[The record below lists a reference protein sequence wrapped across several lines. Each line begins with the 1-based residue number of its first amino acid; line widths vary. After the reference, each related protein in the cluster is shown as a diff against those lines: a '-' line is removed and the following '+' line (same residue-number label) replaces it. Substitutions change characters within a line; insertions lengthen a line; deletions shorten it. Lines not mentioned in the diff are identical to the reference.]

1 MGVNPWQ
8 MEQDVL
14 EPRSGFNFKRRV
26 HKLKIMAK
34 GNLLIVD
41 DNKSI
46 LSALEILLSP
56 EFQTVT
62 TLSDPNQIPSE
73 VRKRDYNL
81 VVLDMNFN
89 AGINTGNEGIY
100 WLGRIKE
107 TNPETSVVMIT
118 AYGDVELTVKAL
130 KAGATDFVLKPWDNA
145 KLMATLKSALQL
157 NLSKMEVSQL
167 KEKEKGLKNEINREQ
182 KFIVG
187 SSPQLMHVLNL
198 VRKVAKTDANVLI
211 TGENG
216 TGKEL
221 IAQEIHR
228 LSNRS
233 NEILV
238 SVDMGA
244 VTETLF
250 ESELFG
256 HVKGAFTDARESR
269 PGKFEVADKGSL
281 FLDEIGN
288 LSFHL
293 QAKLLAAIQNRQ
305 ISRIGSNQTVP
316 VDIRLICATN
326 KNLES
331 MVRDG
336 LFREDLLYRIN
347 TIQIEVPPLRER
359 GKDVLVLADFFLQ
372 KYASK
377 YNKPGLKINQQAQ
390 EKLLKY
396 SWPGNIRE
404 LQHTVEKAVIL
415 SENNILKPE
424 DFFMRPVSSVQN
436 HATETTLEEME
447 KRMINRAIEK
457 NNGNLSAAAEQLG
470 ITRQT
475 LYNKMKRFGQ

>member
-1 MGVNPWQ
+1 
-8 MEQDVL
+8 
-14 EPRSGFNFKRRV
+14 
-26 HKLKIMAK
+26 MAK
-34 GNLLIVD
+34 GNVLIVD

-56 EFQTVT
+56 EFQSIT

-73 VRKRDYNL
+73 LRRNEYNL
-81 VVLDMNFN
+81 AILDMNFK

-100 WLGRIKE
+100 WLTRIKE
-107 TNPETSVVMIT
+107 TNPEISVVMIT

-145 KLMATLKSALQL
+145 KLLATLKSALQL
-157 NLSKMEVSQL
+157 NLSKKEVSQL
-167 KEKEKGLKNEINREQ
+167 KEKEKGLKSEINREQ

-187 SSPQLMHVLNL
+187 SSPQLMNVLSL
-198 VRKVAKTDANVLI
+198 VRKVAKTEANVLI

-216 TGKEL
+216 SGKEL

-228 LSNRS
+228 LSGRS
-233 NEILV
+233 GEILV

-244 VTETLF
+244 ITETLF

-269 PGKFEVADKGSL
+269 HGKFEVADKGSL

-331 MVRDG
+331 MVREG

-359 GKDVLVLADFFLQ
+359 GTDILVLADFFLK
-372 KYASK
+372 KYSSK
-377 YNKPGLKINQQAQ
+377 YNKPNLKINQQAQ
-390 EKLLKY
+390 DKLLGY
-396 SWPGNIRE
+396 LWPGNIRE
-404 LQHTVEKAVIL
+404 LQHTIEKAVIL
-415 SENNILKPE
+415 SDNHVLKPE
-424 DFFMRPVSSVQN
+424 DFFMRPVASGKN
-436 HATETTLEEME
+436 ITPEITLEEME
-447 KRMINRAIEK
+447 RRMINLAIEK

-475 LYNKMKRFGQ
+475 LYNKIKKSGQ

>member
-1 MGVNPWQ
+1 

-56 EFQTVT
+56 EFQTLT
-62 TLSDPNQIPSE
+62 TLSDPNQIPTE
-73 VRKRDYNL
+73 LRKRDYNL

-107 TNPETSVVMIT
+107 TNPEISVVMIT

-347 TIQIEVPPLRER
+347 TIQIEVPPLRDR
-359 GKDVLVLADFFLQ
+359 GNDVLVLADFFLQ

-377 YNKPGLKINQQAQ
+377 YNKPGLKINQLAQ

>member
-1 MGVNPWQ
+1 MIVA
-8 MEQDVL
+8 
-14 EPRSGFNFKRRV
+14 SFNFKR
-26 HKLKIMAK
+26 KMAK
-34 GNLLIVD
+34 GNILIVD

-46 LSALEILLSP
+46 LSALEILLIP

-62 TLSDPNQIPSE
+62 TLSDPNQIPTE
-73 VRKRDYNL
+73 LRKKDYNL
-81 VVLDMNFN
+81 VILDMNFN

-107 TNPETSVVMIT
+107 THPEISVVMIT
-118 AYGDVELTVKAL
+118 AYGDIELTVKAL
-130 KAGATDFVLKPWDNA
+130 KMGATDFFLKPWDNN
-145 KLMATLKSALQL
+145 KLLATLKSALQL
-157 NLSKMEVSQL
+157 NWSKKEVSQL
-167 KEKEKGLKNEINREQ
+167 KEKEKGLKTEINRDQ
-182 KFIVG
+182 KFIIG
-187 SSPQLMHVLNL
+187 SSPQLMQVLNM

-221 IAQEIHR
+221 IAHEIHR
-228 LSNRS
+228 LSERA
-233 NEILV
+233 NEVLI

-244 VTETLF
+244 VSETLF

-256 HVKGAFTDARESR
+256 HVKGAFTDARDNR

-288 LSFHL
+288 LPYHL
-293 QAKLLAAIQNRQ
+293 QAKLLAALQNRQ
-305 ISRIGSNQTVP
+305 ISRIGSNQPTP
-316 VDIRLICATN
+316 IDIRLICATN
-326 KNLES
+326 KNLEQ
-331 MVRDG
+331 MVGEG

-359 GKDVLVLADFFLQ
+359 GNDIPVLADFFLK

-390 EKLLKY
+390 DKLVKY

-404 LQHTVEKAVIL
+404 LQHTIEKAVIL
-415 SENNILKPE
+415 SEGNILKAE
-424 DFFMRPVSSVQN
+424 DFFMRPVISGRANESDL
-436 HATETTLEEME
+436 TLEEME
-447 KRMINRAIEK
+447 RRMINQAIDR

-475 LYNKMKRFGQ
+475 LYNKIKKLG

>member
-1 MGVNPWQ
+1 LLTSNG
-8 MEQDVL
+8 D
-14 EPRSGFNFKRRV
+14 FTFKQ
-26 HKLKIMAK
+26 KMAK
-34 GNLLIVD
+34 GNILIVD

-62 TLSDPNQIPSE
+62 TLPDPNQIPAE
-73 VRKRDYNL
+73 LRKRDYNL

-100 WLGRIKE
+100 WLGRIRE
-107 TNPETSVVMIT
+107 TNPEISVVMIT

-145 KLMATLKSALQL
+145 KMLATLKSALQL
-157 NLSKMEVSQL
+157 NLSKKEVSQL

-187 SSPQLMHVLNL
+187 SSAQLMQVLNL

-233 NEILV
+233 NEVLV

-269 PGKFEVADKGSL
+269 AGKFEVADKGSL

-326 KNLES
+326 KNLEN
-331 MVRDG
+331 MVREG

-359 GKDVLVLADFFLQ
+359 GNDVLVLANFFLK

-377 YNKPGLKINQQAQ
+377 YNKPNLKINQQAQ

-396 SWPGNIRE
+396 NWPGNIRE

-415 SENNILKPE
+415 SDNNILKPE
-424 DFFMRPVSSVQN
+424 DFFMRPVATVQN
-436 HATETTLEEME
+436 HATELTLEEME
-447 KRMINRAIEK
+447 KRMINQAISK
-457 NNGNLSAAAEQLG
+457 NQGNLSAAAEQLG

-475 LYNKMKRFGQ
+475 LYNKMKRFV

>member
-1 MGVNPWQ
+1 VN
-8 MEQDVL
+8 
-14 EPRSGFNFKRRV
+14 
-26 HKLKIMAK
+26 
-34 GNLLIVD
+34 
-41 DNKSI
+41 
-46 LSALEILLSP
+46 
-56 EFQTVT
+56 
-62 TLSDPNQIPSE
+62 
-73 VRKRDYNL
+73 
-81 VVLDMNFN
+81 
-89 AGINTGNEGIY
+89 
-100 WLGRIKE
+100 
-107 TNPETSVVMIT
+107 
-118 AYGDVELTVKAL
+118 
-130 KAGATDFVLKPWDNA
+130 
-145 KLMATLKSALQL
+145 
-157 NLSKMEVSQL
+157 QL
-167 KEKEKGLKNEINREQ
+167 KEKEKGLKTEINREQ

-187 SSPQLMHVLNL
+187 SSPQLMQMLNM

-221 IAQEIHR
+221 IAHEIHR

-233 NEILV
+233 NEVMV

-244 VTETLF
+244 ITETLF

-256 HVKGAFTDARESR
+256 HVKGAFTDARENR

-316 VDIRLICATN
+316 IDIRLICATN

-331 MVRDG
+331 MVHEG

-359 GKDVLVLADFFLQ
+359 GNDVLVLTDFFLK
-372 KYASK
+372 KYSSK
-377 YNKPGLKINQQAQ
+377 YNKPNLKINQQAQ
-390 EKLLKY
+390 DKLLKY
-396 SWPGNIRE
+396 AWPGNIRE
-404 LQHTVEKAVIL
+404 LQHTIEKAVIL
-415 SENNILKPE
+415 SEGNVLKAE
-424 DFFMRPVSSVQN
+424 DFFMRPVISGRNSE
-436 HATETTLEEME
+436 TELTLEEME
-447 KRMINRAIEK
+447 RRMINQAIEK

-475 LYNKMKRFGQ
+475 LYNKIKKSGQ

>member
-1 MGVNPWQ
+1 MV
-8 MEQDVL
+8 
-14 EPRSGFNFKRRV
+14 FTFKQ
-26 HKLKIMAK
+26 KMAK
-34 GNLLIVD
+34 GKILIVD

-62 TLSDPNQIPSE
+62 TLPDPNLIPSE
-73 VRKRDYNL
+73 LRKGDYNL

-107 TNPETSVVMIT
+107 TNPEISVVMIT

-145 KLMATLKSALQL
+145 KLLATLKSALQL
-157 NLSKMEVSQL
+157 NLSKKEVSHL
-167 KEKEKGLKNEINREQ
+167 KEKEKELKSEINREQ

-187 SSPQLMHVLNL
+187 SSPQLMQVLNL

-228 LSNRS
+228 LSTRS

-244 VTETLF
+244 ITETLF

-305 ISRIGSNQTVP
+305 ISRIGSNQAVP

-326 KNLES
+326 KNLEN
-331 MVRDG
+331 MVREG

-359 GKDVLVLADFFLQ
+359 GQDVLVLADFFLK

-377 YNKPGLKINQQAQ
+377 YNKPNLKINQQAQ

-396 SWPGNIRE
+396 NWPGNIRE

-415 SENNILKPE
+415 SDNYILKPE
-424 DFFMRPVSSVQN
+424 DFFMRPVSSVQS
-436 HATETTLEEME
+436 HATGLTLEEME
-447 KRMINRAIEK
+447 KKMITQAIEK
-457 NNGNLSAAAEQLG
+457 TQGNLSAAAEQLG

>member
-1 MGVNPWQ
+1 
-8 MEQDVL
+8 
-14 EPRSGFNFKRRV
+14 
-26 HKLKIMAK
+26 MAK
-34 GNLLIVD
+34 GNILIVD

-46 LSALEILLSP
+46 LSALEIFLTP

-62 TLSDPNQIPSE
+62 TLSDPNQIPTE
-73 VRKRDYNL
+73 LRKKEYNL

-107 TNPETSVVMIT
+107 SNPEISVVMIT

-130 KAGATDFVLKPWDNA
+130 KMGATDFFLKPWDNN
-145 KLMATLKSALQL
+145 KLLATLKSALQL
-157 NLSKMEVSQL
+157 NWSKKEVSQL
-167 KEKEKGLKNEINREQ
+167 KEKEKGLKTEINREQ

-187 SSPQLMHVLNL
+187 SSPQLMQMLNM

-221 IAQEIHR
+221 IAHEIHR
-228 LSNRS
+228 MSERS
-233 NEILV
+233 QEVMV

-244 VTETLF
+244 ITETLF

-256 HVKGAFTDARESR
+256 HVKGAFTDARENR

-316 VDIRLICATN
+316 IDIRLICATN

-331 MVRDG
+331 MVHEG

-359 GKDVLVLADFFLQ
+359 GNDVLVLTDFFMK
-372 KYASK
+372 KYTAK
-377 YNKPGLKINQQAQ
+377 YNKPLLKINQQAQ
-390 EKLLKY
+390 DKLLKY
-396 SWPGNIRE
+396 TWPGNIRE
-404 LQHTVEKAVIL
+404 LQHTIEKAVIL
-415 SENNILKPE
+415 SEGNVLKAE
-424 DFFMRPVSSVQN
+424 DFFMRPVLSSRTGD
-436 HATETTLEEME
+436 TELTLEEME
-447 KRMINRAIEK
+447 KRMINLAIEK
-457 NNGNLSAAAEQLG
+457 NNGNLSAAADQLG

-475 LYNKMKRFGQ
+475 LYNKIKKNGQ